1 MTPAGR
7 PHRRHDP
14 GVMSSLASAL
24 TEVRRPGPFEL
35 GWRWRWEFA
44 IVAGLAGLTA
54 FITSTAGLIGLSVA
68 AGAGLAAGT
77 ALLCLPPARQWAIA
91 LAWCLITPHR
101 VLAGCANAW
110 VQTRS
115 GKLPVI
121 LATTPAAYG
130 ERVQIWLRAGITAAD
145 LTAASDVLAAAC
157 WAAEVRV
164 VPGIRHAH
172 LVTLEVIRNIQEE
185 RVRPTPQSWPYSR
198 RVEGPPL
205 RLGAGFLGRAFAEL
219 DRADQELGDV
229 DHLEAL
235 LRLAGGFLGVD
246 RVAEH
251 DHAVGQAVETTSGSS
266 ARASSMRSS
275 LILLPVRSSSHMRAP
290 PAPQQKPWPLQRCI
304 SSAVVPGTA
313 SMICRGGV

>member
-1 MTPAGR
+1 
-7 PHRRHDP
+7 
-14 GVMSSLASAL
+14 MSSLESAL

-44 IVAGLAGLTA
+44 IVAGLTGLAA
-54 FITSTAGLIGLSVA
+54 FIASTAGLIGLAVA

-77 ALLCLPPARQWAIA
+77 ALLCLPPARQWVIA

-121 LATTPAAYG
+121 LATTPAPYG
-130 ERVQIWLRAGITAAD
+130 QRVQIWLRAGITAAD

-164 VPGIRHAH
+164 VRSTRHAH

-205 RLGAGFLGRAFAEL
+205 R
-219 DRADQELGDV
+219 
-229 DHLEAL
+229 
-235 LRLAGGFLGVD
+235 
-246 RVAEH
+246 
-251 DHAVGQAVETTSGSS
+251 
-266 ARASSMRSS
+266 
-275 LILLPVRSSSHMRAP
+275 
-290 PAPQQKPWPLQRCI
+290 
-304 SSAVVPGTA
+304 
-313 SMICRGGV
+313 